1 MGLYPKKVGQRFKN
15 PRYAGKPQLTNAT
28 GTEATFI
35 CGAVVKLSLNIEPD
49 TKEITGG
56 GFQTSGCGYLIA
68 AADVLIEK
76 TVGHKL
82 TDLHGLDEPELL
94 AEISRELDE
103 FNDHRLHCAGL
114 PVKALKGALAN
125 FREFFLEEFAGEK
138 ALICTCFNVSEERIE
153 NAVKERSLE
162 TVEEI
167 GEFCNAG
174 TGCGSC
180 QPLIREIID
189 GCADIFN

>member
-82 TDLHGLDEPELL
+82 T
-94 AEISRELDE
+94 
-103 FNDHRLHCAGL
+103 
-114 PVKALKGALAN
+114 
-125 FREFFLEEFAGEK
+125 
-138 ALICTCFNVSEERIE
+138 
-153 NAVKERSLE
+153 
-162 TVEEI
+162 VEEI